1 MEHQV
6 TAGSEADRLELSRLL
21 RLCRTRISPDV
32 VAFGAVLRHPSRIG
46 KLVTQ
51 AEVAEVAG
59 ISRQWYAALEGARPV
74 RVSSQVLTRLADA
87 LDMDELERRTIFALA
102 IPEMKVA
109 LSPSSS
115 VVLHEFEALRFI
127 MRRVWTASSAVEILS
142 AVLEYCK
149 GRFKEADLVIS
160 LLRVAPGFF
169 ASPVTIAEE
178 QTARRLEELYQ
189 TIGAQLTPE
198 EVDDAMLHRA
208 LPLAGQTGISTNLY
222 RSEAV
227 AERTLRQLQQAG
239 FDNNV
244 VLCARVRS
252 SDAYRPMIGITRTF
266 GGPYEFDD
274 SDFAVVGALAD
285 LASLALTN
293 TPLPDRNT

>member
-169 ASPVTIAEE
+169 TSPVTIAEE
-178 QTARRLEELYQ
+178 QTARRLDELYQ
-189 TIGAQLTPE
+189 TMGALTPAD
-198 EVDDAMLHRA
+198 VDDTMLHGA

-252 SDAYRPMIGITRTF
+252 SAEYRPMIGITRTF

-293 TPLPDRNT
+293 TPLQDRNT